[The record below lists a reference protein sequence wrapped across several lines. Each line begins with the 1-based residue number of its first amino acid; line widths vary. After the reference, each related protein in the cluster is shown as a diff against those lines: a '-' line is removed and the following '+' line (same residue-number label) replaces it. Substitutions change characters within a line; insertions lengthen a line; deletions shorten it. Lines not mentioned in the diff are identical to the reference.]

1 MGMFEFGWLPRAL
14 FKITMAL
21 ALMLGTTVLVAP
33 FVARWNAARGSQV
46 MQLFAHDATLRK
58 TAVASACGLAVTA
71 CVFFRSPR
79 TARKEPEATTRNLS
93 AE

>member
-1 MGMFEFGWLPRAL
+1 MDSFDGGWLPRAM
-14 FKITMAL
+14 FTITMGL
-21 ALMLGTTVLVAP
+21 ALLLGTTVLVAP
-33 FVARWNAARGSQV
+33 FVARWNMARGSQV
-46 MQLFAHDATLRK
+46 MQLFAKDATLRK

-79 TARKEPEATTRNLS
+79 TARKEPESTTRDLS